1 MPVPE
6 TLSATCTQAQY
17 GRFRGRQPGYSGSS
31 SVTSLW
37 KKLPKCGNNIGF
49 QPAEKCIQLPEL
61 IPYPQMKAIPVS
73 RYQYC
78 RQTALLHSQRECHM
92 QGICL
97 DFTHYSIKR
106 QTSLYLKEV
115 RHNERQKLQ
124 EICHFVLCENLPS
137 FLFFVILC

>member
-1 MPVPE
+1 
-6 TLSATCTQAQY
+6 
-17 GRFRGRQPGYSGSS
+17 
-31 SVTSLW
+31 
-37 KKLPKCGNNIGF
+37 
-49 QPAEKCIQLPEL
+49 
-61 IPYPQMKAIPVS
+61 
-73 RYQYC
+73 
-78 RQTALLHSQRECHM
+78 M

-137 FLFFVILC
+137 FLFFVILS